1 MWDRLK
7 QSDLVEAKQ
16 QLRQRVDETRQR
28 HAEEIRGLDNDVAE
42 VETLNRLVDAFSE
55 KFGTAPAAPAAAAK
69 GNEAAARGNAGERAS
84 SRGRQ
89 AEPEPEERRGG
100 ARTNFDAFTRAVTK
114 NERG

>member
-16 QLRQRVDETRQR
+16 LLRRRVDETLRR
-28 HAEEIRGLDNDVAE
+28 HAEELKGLDNDSAE

-69 GNEAAARGNAGERAS
+69 GSEAAAAGGTGERP

-89 AEPEPEERRGG
+89 AEPEQERRGG
-100 ARTNFDAFTRAVTK
+100 ARTNFDAFTRAVSK
-114 NERG
+114 SERGW